1 MVLSTTISL
10 RMQAMMA
17 HWAICPGLQI
27 LIDLLGDAIGLG
39 FKEMKQALDN
49 PEGYYLA
56 KGGYIWFAR
65 SGGNIIGC
73 CALAK
78 RGEQRFEI
86 SKMARSVTL
95 VVQ

>member
-1 MVLSTTISL
+1 M
-10 RMQAMMA
+10 
-17 HWAICPGLQI
+17 

-39 FKEMKQALDN
+39 FKEMQQALDN

-56 KGGYIWFAR
+56 KGRYIWFAR

-86 SKMARSVTL
+86 SKMGAMTAVRARRSAAV
-95 VVQ
+95 